1 MIVPAGKKPFVSTY
15 IGKAGKVFRKDVAAA
30 IRERFGER
38 LRPTAARVAVHVVAV
53 APDRRERDLSNL
65 LKAFED
71 ALTHCGVWLDD
82 FQVDWISVERGAVEA
97 PGWLDVEL
105 RRIVP
110 REV

>member
-1 MIVPAGKKPFVSTY
+1 MIVRAGRKPFVSTF
-15 IGKAGKVFRKDVAAA
+15 IKAEGVAYRKAVAAA

-38 LRPTAARVAVHVVAV
+38 LRPTAARVSVSVEAV

-82 FQVDWISVERGAVEA
+82 FQVDWVSVERGAVVA